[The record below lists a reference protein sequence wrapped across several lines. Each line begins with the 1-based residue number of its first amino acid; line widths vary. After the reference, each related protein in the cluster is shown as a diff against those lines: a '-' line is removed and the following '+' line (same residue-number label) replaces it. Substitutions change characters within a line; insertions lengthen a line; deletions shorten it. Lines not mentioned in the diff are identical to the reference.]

1 MPRPLFPKKLFV
13 ITGGPGGGKTALI
26 DALRA
31 QGEACVAEAGRAVI
45 RQQRASGGTALPWA
59 DRHAY
64 WRAMFEK
71 DLAAYRTAA
80 ATGRRTFFDRGLPDL
95 LGYAA
100 LAGLSPPASALEE
113 IEHARYADLVF
124 AAPPWRQIYA
134 QDAERKQ
141 DWAEA
146 VSTYDAVTLAYA
158 DRGYRL
164 LELPPDSVENRARFV
179 LDAVA

>member
-1 MPRPLFPKKLFV
+1 MPRRLFPKKLFV
-13 ITGGPGGGKTALI
+13 ITGGPGAGKTTLI

-45 RQQRASGGTALPWA
+45 REQSAAGGTALPWA
-59 DRHAY
+59 DRDAY

-71 DLAAYRTAA
+71 DLAAYRVALA
-80 ATGRRTFFDRGLPDL
+80 SGRRTFFDRGLPDL
-95 LGYAA
+95 VGYAA
-100 LAGLSPPASALEE
+100 LEGLSPPTSAVEE
-113 IEHARYADLVF
+113 IERARYADLVF

-146 VSTYDAVTLAYA
+146 VRTYDAVTRAYI

-164 LELPPDSVENRARFV
+164 FELAPCSVEDRARFV